1 MKKQI
6 EKIRQNKIDYVIAE
20 KKKLFKQ
27 YGISYCTFH
36 GVDALRERSL
46 ENPKNPDM
54 AIIVEYFSDEVIESL
69 PEDTVMGCRVVEH
82 DTITV
87 TNYDINDELY
97 SQYQRI
103 DSAFRSIS
111 ESDDSLIEQLFDV
124 SMKLHKKR
132 HELAKLQSL
141 VRDTSDIL
149 NKAKMNSVG
158 VT

>member
-6 EKIRQNKIDYVIAE
+6 QKIRQNKIDNVIAE
-20 KKKLFKQ
+20 KKKLFKK
-27 YGISYCTFH
+27 YGITYRTFR
-36 GVDALRERSL
+36 GVDAIREFSL
-46 ENPKNPDM
+46 ENPKNPPM
-54 AIIVEYFSDEVIESL
+54 AFIVEYFSDEVIESL
-69 PEDTVMGCRVVEH
+69 PEDEVMRCHVLEH

-87 TNYDINDELY
+87 TNYDISGELD
-97 SQYQRI
+97 SQYSLI

-132 HELAKLQSL
+132 DEFAKLQSL

-149 NKAKMNSVG
+149 KKANMDNPYK
-158 VT
+158 